1 MVGSSLYVG
10 NRARGWVCML
20 KFGGGCRILN
30 RMVNAEEEVIQRLYS
45 FIEYRARNSR

>member
-10 NRARGWVCML
+10 NRAWGWVCTL

-45 FIEYRARNSR
+45 FMEYRARNSR